1 MHDFP
6 LFLFLAVGAM
16 ALFTFLA
23 VSVFSESR
31 TKERL
36 AYHRHETLKKLAES
50 TEQGAAKV
58 LELMH
63 EEDRLKRRRQ
73 LEGLKLGG
81 LIVAGVGLALT
92 LFLYFLD
99 AGQPDGVFI
108 VGFIPLFVGLAML
121 LYATLLAP
129 STADPRS
136 GSSQR

>member
-36 AYHRHETLKKLAES
+36 SYHRHETLKKLAES
-50 TEQGAAKV
+50 TEQSAAKV

-99 AGQPDGVFI
+99 ADQPDGVFM

-129 STADPRS
+129 STAAP

>member
-1 MHDFP
+1 MHSFP

-36 AYHRHETLKKLAES
+36 SYHRHETFKKLAES

-63 EEDRLKRRRQ
+63 EEDRIKRRRQ

-99 AGQPDGVFI
+99 ADQPDGVFL

-121 LYATLLAP
+121 LYATVLAP
-129 STADPRS
+129 STAAPDS
-136 GSSQR
+136 DSSRR